1 LFLANHLADGV
12 GDFADTVL
20 LSHDAFLAGNHF
32 ALFLANHLAD
42 GVGDFAYLVFAHH
55 LAALAGYTEVFHFGH
70 HAAFGEGYLL
80 ASDFR
85 NHLAAVG
92 TNHIA
97 VFLANIFGAANL
109 AHFGAWFPYF
119 LADGSVGKLD
129 RATSYM
135 TRHKL
140 HSAGAWIHFPAA
152 SSANLVHDYL
162 TGDFAYFG
170 SPAAGLN
177 ANFLFRGD
185 GFPRVAANHGVTWFH
200 HGFIGGFHDI
210 TGFRGVMWLIHSS
223 GAWNLFFVEDW
234 FLNGVMFFLDALFV
248 YGLVGDRFHGNLI
261 GLPNWFLNGVMFFL
275 DALFVN
281 GLVGNRFHG
290 NLIGLPNWFLHSV
303 MFFANMLFVYRFANR
318 YVANHIVGFPN
329 WLANRVRGIPVSG
342 FINRF
347 VTNAGAFFECCS
359 INGLVAHL
367 GAFFHGF
374 FIGNPALNFGDAE
387 GFPFAT
393 HRCIAKCAAMPC
405 LNQALAGKEGQPGK
419 KVHFQ
424 G

>member
-1 LFLANHLADGV
+1 M
-12 GDFADTVL
+12 
-20 LSHDAFLAGNHF
+20 
-32 ALFLANHLAD
+32 
-42 GVGDFAYLVFAHH
+42 
-55 LAALAGYTEVFHFGH
+55 
-70 HAAFGEGYLL
+70 
-80 ASDFR
+80 
-85 NHLAAVG
+85 
-92 TNHIA
+92 
-97 VFLANIFGAANL
+97 FLANIFGAANL

-140 HSAGAWIHFPAA
+140 HSAGAWIHFPAT
-152 SSANLVHDYL
+152 SGANFAHDYL

-200 HGFIGGFHDI
+200 HGFIGGFHHI

-234 FLNGVMFFLDALFV
+234 LLNGVVFFLDALFVNRLVGDRFHRNLIGLPNWFLHSVMFFLDALFV

-275 DALFVN
+275 DALFVY
-281 GLVGNRFHG
+281 GLVGNRFHRD
-290 NLIGLPNWFLHSV
+290 LVGLPNWFLHSV
-303 MFFANMLFVYRFANR
+303 MFFANMLLINRLANR
-318 YVANHIVGFPN
+318 YIANHIVGFPN
-329 WLANRVRGIPVSG
+329 WLANRVRGIPVGG

-347 VTNAGAFFECCS
+347 VTNAGAFFKCCS

-393 HRCIAKCAAMPC
+393 HGCIAKCAAMPC